1 MKRISE
7 DEIRKLYD
15 EYQTPPHVI
24 AHCRAVAETAEKL
37 GKALNE
43 HGYKLDLNLIRSA
56 GLSHDIAR
64 TWEDHGGVA
73 ADALERL
80 GYVDEAVIVRINMK
94 YSNFNPVEK
103 LDECD
108 LVCLADRL
116 VKEDQYVGL
125 DERINYIL
133 NKAPK
138 KPEVIQ
144 TIMERKEETRQLLS
158 EIEQVIVKTID
169 NLLQTQ

>member
-15 EYQTPPHVI
+15 EYQTPTHVI
-24 AHCRAVAETAEKL
+24 AHCRAVAENAEKL
-37 GKALNE
+37 GSALNA
-43 HGYKLDLNLIRSA
+43 HGYKLDLELIRSA
-56 GLSHDIAR
+56 GLAHDIAR
-64 TWEDHGGVA
+64 TFEDHGGVA

-80 GYVDEAVIVRINMK
+80 GYSDEASIVRIHMK
-94 YSNFNPVEK
+94 YSHFNPIEK

-125 DERINYIL
+125 DERIEYIL

-138 KPEVIQ
+138 KPEIIQ
-144 TIMERKEETRQLLS
+144 NIMERKQETRQLLS
-158 EIEQVIVKTID
+158 EIEQVIGQSVD
-169 NLLQTQ
+169 NLLQTR

>member
-15 EYQTPPHVI
+15 EYQTPAHVI
-24 AHCRAVAETAEKL
+24 AHCRAVAENAEKL

-64 TWEDHGGVA
+64 TCEDHGGVG

-80 GYVDEAVIVRINMK
+80 GYVDEAAIVRIHMK
-94 YSNFNPVEK
+94 YSHFNPVEK

-138 KPEVIQ
+138 KPEIIQ

-158 EIEQVIVKTID
+158 EIEQVIGKTID
-169 NLLQTQ
+169 DLLQTR

>member
-1 MKRISE
+1 
-7 DEIRKLYD
+7 
-15 EYQTPPHVI
+15 
-24 AHCRAVAETAEKL
+24 
-37 GKALNE
+37 
-43 HGYKLDLNLIRSA
+43 
-56 GLSHDIAR
+56 
-64 TWEDHGGVA
+64 
-73 ADALERL
+73 
-80 GYVDEAVIVRINMK
+80 MK
-94 YSNFNPVEK
+94 YSHFHPVEK

-138 KPEVIQ
+138 KPEIIQ

-158 EIEQVIVKTID
+158 EIEQVIGKTID